1 MARCERAGLIA
12 ALVFLMRAD
21 DQAVK
26 QEAVAPAEEA
36 EEEDEDD
43 MYADL
48 NTDYSTAGDA
58 FAAKEVAQI

>member
-1 MARCERAGLIA
+1 
-12 ALVFLMRAD
+12 MRAD

-58 FAAKEVAQI
+58 FAAKEVAQL